1 MIRHIFAMLFGLIL
15 TATSAMADYRLV
27 VPSPKGTG
35 TAIWADVVAAELEK
49 YLGER
54 VIVENIKGGKG
65 NVGLETFANK
75 YKNDP
80 KTILLAHGGNANAWL
95 IQNVKWSFKDW
106 EPVMV
111 QPYNITTT
119 IASDFDWQNKKLDLA
134 DCSGCVPETL
144 GWALLKGWEN
154 INFVRKMSAG
164 DAKTAW
170 LRGDFKYIREP
181 ASRHIKNTVPMVDDG
196 KAVRLF
202 NHGMFTPSAGF
213 VQDPNWPDTPMVTDL
228 YKETFGKDP
237 SGDVYEAYILSAVWR
252 DGLQKGLFMHPGA
265 NSKEVIDAFEAMM
278 ANEESKAYLISK
290 LGDYP
295 MYFGENSNIIMDSL
309 YSYVTKER
317 LGLLVNFAKDK
328 MEWGTAEYVDGKTI
342 D

>member
-1 MIRHIFAMLFGLIL
+1 MKFIL
-15 TATSAMADYRLV
+15 TLVASLLFTVTSAMAEYRLV

-65 NVGLETFANK
+65 NVGLETFNTK
-75 YKNDP
+75 YKDDP

-95 IQNVKWSFKDW
+95 IENVNWSFKNW
-106 EPVMV
+106 EPIMI

-119 IASDFDWQNKKLDLA
+119 IKSDFDWQNEKLNLA

-144 GWALLKGWEN
+144 GWTLLIGWDN

-164 DAKTAW
+164 DAKQAW
-170 LRGDFKYIREP
+170 LRGDFNYIREP
-181 ASRHIKNTVPMVDDG
+181 ASRHIKNTLPMVEG
-196 KAVRLF
+196 GEALRLF
-202 NHGMFTPSAGF
+202 NHGMFTPNNGF

-228 YKETFGKDP
+228 YKDTFGKDP

-265 NSKEVIDAFEAMM
+265 NTEAVVDAFERMM
-278 ANEESKAYLISK
+278 ANEDSRKYLISK

-295 MYFGENSNIIMDSL
+295 MYFGEESNIIMDSL
-309 YSYVTKER
+309 YGYVTKER
-317 LGLLVNFAKDK
+317 LKLLVDFAKNK
-328 MEWGTAEYVDGKTI
+328 MEWSTAEYVDGKTI

>member
-1 MIRHIFAMLFGLIL
+1 MKFIL
-15 TATSAMADYRLV
+15 TLVASLLFTVTSAMAEYRLV

-65 NVGLETFANK
+65 NVGLETFNTK
-75 YKNDP
+75 YKDDP

-95 IQNVKWSFKDW
+95 IENVNWSFKNW
-106 EPVMV
+106 EPIMI

-119 IASDFDWQNKKLDLA
+119 IKSDFDWQNEKLNLA

-144 GWALLKGWEN
+144 GWTLLIGWDN

-164 DAKTAW
+164 DAKQAW
-170 LRGDFKYIREP
+170 LRGDFNYIREP
-181 ASRHIKNTVPMVDDG
+181 ASRHIKNTLPMVEG
-196 KAVRLF
+196 GEALRLF
-202 NHGMFTPSAGF
+202 NHGMFTPNNGF

-228 YKETFGKDP
+228 YKDTFGKEP

-265 NSKEVIDAFEAMM
+265 NTEAVVDAFERMM
-278 ANEESKAYLISK
+278 ANEDSRKYLISK

-295 MYFGENSNIIMDSL
+295 MYFGEESNIIMEYL
-309 YSYVTKER
+309 YGYVTKER
-317 LGLLVNFAKDK
+317 LKLLVDFAKNK
-328 MEWGTAEYVDGKTI
+328 MEWSTAEYVDGKTI

>member
-1 MIRHIFAMLFGLIL
+1 MKFTLTLVASLLF
-15 TATSAMADYRLV
+15 TVTSAMAEYRLV

-65 NVGLETFANK
+65 NVGLETFNTK
-75 YKNDP
+75 YKDDP

-95 IQNVKWSFKDW
+95 IENVNWSFKNW
-106 EPVMV
+106 EPIMI

-119 IASDFDWQNKKLDLA
+119 IKSDFDWQNEKLNLA

-144 GWALLKGWEN
+144 GWTLLIGWDN

-164 DAKTAW
+164 DAKQAW
-170 LRGDFKYIREP
+170 LRGDFNYIREP
-181 ASRHIKNTVPMVDDG
+181 ASRHIKNTLPMVEG
-196 KAVRLF
+196 GEALRLF
-202 NHGMFTPSAGF
+202 NHGMFTPNNGF
-213 VQDPNWPDTPMVTDL
+213 VQDPNWPNTPMVTDL
-228 YKETFGKDP
+228 YKDTFGKDP

-265 NSKEVIDAFEAMM
+265 NTEAVVDAFERMM
-278 ANEESKAYLISK
+278 ANEDSRKYLISK

-295 MYFGENSNIIMDSL
+295 MYFGEESNIIMDSL
-309 YSYVTKER
+309 YGYVTKER
-317 LGLLVNFAKDK
+317 LKLLVDFAKNK
-328 MEWGTAEYVDGKTI
+328 MEWSTAEYVDGKTI

>member
-1 MIRHIFAMLFGLIL
+1 MKFIL
-15 TATSAMADYRLV
+15 TLVASLLFTVTSAMAEYRLV

-65 NVGLETFANK
+65 NVGLETFNTK
-75 YKNDP
+75 YKDDP

-95 IQNVKWSFKDW
+95 IENVNWSFKNW
-106 EPVMV
+106 APIMI

-119 IASDFDWQNKKLDLA
+119 IKSDFDWQNEKLNLA

-144 GWALLKGWEN
+144 GWTLLIGWDN

-164 DAKTAW
+164 DAKQAW
-170 LRGDFKYIREP
+170 LRGDFNYIREP
-181 ASRHIKNTVPMVDDG
+181 ASRHIKNTLPMVEG
-196 KAVRLF
+196 GEALRLF
-202 NHGMFTPSAGF
+202 NHGMFTPNNGF

-228 YKETFGKDP
+228 YKDTFGKDP

-265 NSKEVIDAFEAMM
+265 NTEAVVDAFERMM
-278 ANEESKAYLISK
+278 ANEDSRKYLISK

-295 MYFGENSNIIMDSL
+295 MYFGEESNIIMDSL
-309 YSYVTKER
+309 YGYVTKER
-317 LGLLVNFAKDK
+317 LKLLVDFAKNK
-328 MEWGTAEYVDGKTI
+328 MEWSTAEYVDGKTI

>member
-1 MIRHIFAMLFGLIL
+1 VKFIL
-15 TATSAMADYRLV
+15 AFFTSLMMMAGSAMADYRLV

-54 VIVENIKGGKG
+54 IIVENIKGGKG
-65 NVGLETFANK
+65 NVGLETFATK
-75 YKNDP
+75 YKDDP

-95 IQNVKWSFKDW
+95 IEDVKWSFKDW
-106 EPVMV
+106 EPVLI

-119 IASDFDWQNKKLDLA
+119 VASDWDWKNEKLDLA

-144 GWALLKGWEN
+144 AWTMLKGWEN
-154 INFVRKMSAG
+154 INFIRKMSAG
-164 DAKTAW
+164 DAQQAW

-181 ASRHIKNTVPMVDDG
+181 ASRHIKNTAGMVDEG
-196 KAVRLF
+196 KALRLF
-202 NHGMFTPSAGF
+202 NHGMFTPENGF
-213 VQDPNWPDTPMVTDL
+213 VQDYNWPDTPTAVDL
-228 YKETFGKDP
+228 YTKEFGTVP
-237 SGDVYEAYILSAVWR
+237 TGSVYEAYILAAVWR

-265 NSKEVIDAFEAMM
+265 NSAEVIDAFERMM
-278 ANEESKAYLISK
+278 ANKESREYLISK

-295 MYFGENSNIIMDSL
+295 MYFGEDSTVIMDSL

-317 LGLLVNFAKDK
+317 LQTLVDFAKNK
-328 MEWGTAEYVDGKTI
+328 MEWSTATYVEGKAI

>member
-1 MIRHIFAMLFGLIL
+1 MKFIL
-15 TATSAMADYRLV
+15 AFFTSLMMMAGTAMADYRLV

-54 VIVENIKGGKG
+54 IIVENIKGGKG
-65 NVGLETFANK
+65 NVGLETFATK
-75 YKNDP
+75 YKDDP

-95 IQNVKWSFKDW
+95 IEDVKWSFKDW
-106 EPVMV
+106 EPVLI

-119 IASDFDWQNKKLDLA
+119 VASGWDWKNEKLDLA

-144 GWALLKGWEN
+144 AWTMLKGWEN
-154 INFVRKMSAG
+154 INFIRKMSAG

-181 ASRHIKNTVPMVDDG
+181 ASRHIKNTAGMVDEG
-196 KAVRLF
+196 KALRLF
-202 NHGMFTPSAGF
+202 NHGMFTPENGF
-213 VQDPNWPDTPMVTDL
+213 VQDYNWPDTPTAVDL
-228 YKETFGKDP
+228 YTKEFGKAP
-237 SGDVYEAYILSAVWR
+237 AGSVYEAYILAAVWR

-265 NSKEVIDAFEAMM
+265 NSAEVIDAFERMM
-278 ANEESKAYLISK
+278 ANKESREYLISK

-295 MYFGENSNIIMDSL
+295 MYFGDDSAVIMDSL

-317 LGLLVNFAKDK
+317 LQTLVDFAKNK
-328 MEWGTAEYVDGKTI
+328 MEWSTATYVEGKAI

>member
-1 MIRHIFAMLFGLIL
+1 MKYIL
-15 TATSAMADYRLV
+15 TAIMTLFLTVGTAMADYRLV

-35 TAIWADVVAAELEK
+35 TAIWGDVVAAELEK

-65 NVGLETFANK
+65 NVGLETFNTK
-75 YKNDP
+75 YKDDP

-95 IQNVKWSFKDW
+95 IENVNWSFKDW
-106 EPVMV
+106 EPVLI

-119 IASDFDWQNKKLDLA
+119 IASDWDWKNERLDLA

-144 GWALLKGWEN
+144 AWTMLKGWDN
-154 INFVRKMSAG
+154 INFIRKMSAG
-164 DAKTAW
+164 EAKQAW

-181 ASRHIKNTVPMVDDG
+181 ASRHIKNTVPMVDKG
-196 KAVRLF
+196 EAVRLF
-202 NHGMFTPSAGF
+202 NHGMFTPDNGF
-213 VQDPNWPDTPMVTDL
+213 VQDYNWLDTPMATEL
-228 YKETFGKDP
+228 YEKEFGTTP
-237 SGDVYEAYILSAVWR
+237 EGPVFEAYILAAVWR

-265 NSKEVIDAFEAMM
+265 NTAEVIDAFERMM
-278 ANEESKAYLISK
+278 ANDESRNYLVSK

-295 MYFGENSNIIMDSL
+295 MYFGDESNIIMDSL
-309 YSYVTKER
+309 YNYVTKER
-317 LGLLVNFAKDK
+317 LTYLTDFAKNN
-328 MEWGTAEYVDGKTI
+328 MEWSTAEYVEGKTI

>member
-1 MIRHIFAMLFGLIL
+1 MKFILTLVTSLLI

-65 NVGLETFANK
+65 NVGLETFNTK
-75 YKNDP
+75 YKDDP

-95 IQNVKWSFKDW
+95 IENVNWSFKNW
-106 EPVMV
+106 EPIMI

-119 IASDFDWQNKKLDLA
+119 IKSDFDWQNEILNLA

-144 GWALLKGWEN
+144 GWTLLIGWDN

-164 DAKTAW
+164 DAKQAW
-170 LRGDFKYIREP
+170 LRGDFNYIREP
-181 ASRHIKNTVPMVDDG
+181 ASRHIKNTEPMVKDG
-196 KAVRLF
+196 EALRLF
-202 NHGMFTPSAGF
+202 NHGMFTPNNGF

-228 YKETFGKDP
+228 YKETFGEDP
-237 SGDVYEAYILSAVWR
+237 SGDIYEAYILSAVWR

-265 NSKEVIDAFEAMM
+265 NTEAVINAFEKMM
-278 ANEESKAYLISK
+278 ANKESREYLISK

-295 MYFGENSNIIMDSL
+295 MYFGKESNIIMDSL

-317 LGLLVNFAKDK
+317 LKLLVDFAKNN
-328 MEWGTAEYVDGKTI
+328 MEWSTAEYVDGKTI
-342 D
+342 N

>member
-1 MIRHIFAMLFGLIL
+1 MKYIL
-15 TATSAMADYRLV
+15 TAIMTLFLTVGTAMADYRLV

-35 TAIWADVVAAELEK
+35 TAIWGDVVAAELEK

-65 NVGLETFANK
+65 NVGLETFNTK
-75 YKNDP
+75 YKDDP

-95 IQNVKWSFKDW
+95 IEDVNWSFKDW
-106 EPVMV
+106 EPVLV

-119 IASDFDWQNKKLDLA
+119 VASDWDWKNETLNLA

-144 GWALLKGWEN
+144 AWTMLKGWDN
-154 INFVRKMSAG
+154 INFIRKMSAG
-164 DAKTAW
+164 EAQQAW

-181 ASRHIKNTVPMVDDG
+181 ASRHIKNTAPMVEEG
-196 KAVRLF
+196 EAVRLF
-202 NHGMFTPSAGF
+202 NHGMFTPDNGF
-213 VQDPNWPDTPMVTDL
+213 VQDYNWPDTPTAVDL
-228 YKETFGKDP
+228 YTKEFGKEP
-237 SGDVYEAYILSAVWR
+237 KGPVFEAYILAAVWR

-265 NSKEVIDAFEAMM
+265 NTAEVINAFERMM
-278 ANEESKAYLISK
+278 ANDESRAYLVSK

-295 MYFGENSNIIMDSL
+295 MYFGDESNIIMDSL
-309 YSYVTKER
+309 YKYVTKER
-317 LGLLVNFAKDK
+317 LTYLTDFAKNN
-328 MEWGTAEYVDGKTI
+328 MEWSTATYVEGKTI

>member
-1 MIRHIFAMLFGLIL
+1 MKFIL
-15 TATSAMADYRLV
+15 TLVASLLFTVTSAMAEYRLV

-65 NVGLETFANK
+65 NVGLETFNTK
-75 YKNDP
+75 YKDDP

-95 IQNVKWSFKDW
+95 IENVNWSFKNW
-106 EPVMV
+106 EPIMI

-119 IASDFDWQNKKLDLA
+119 IKSDFDWQNEKLNLA

-144 GWALLKGWEN
+144 GWTLLIGWDN

-164 DAKTAW
+164 DAKQAW
-170 LRGDFKYIREP
+170 LRGDFNYIREP
-181 ASRHIKNTVPMVDDG
+181 ASRHIKNTLPMVEDG
-196 KAVRLF
+196 EALRLF
-202 NHGMFTPSAGF
+202 NHGMFTPNNGF

-228 YKETFGKDP
+228 YKDTFGKDP

-265 NSKEVIDAFEAMM
+265 NTEAVVDAFERMM
-278 ANEESKAYLISK
+278 ANEDSRKYLISK

-295 MYFGENSNIIMDSL
+295 MYFGEESNIIMDSL
-309 YSYVTKER
+309 YGYVTKER
-317 LGLLVNFAKDK
+317 LKLLVDFAKNK
-328 MEWGTAEYVDGKTI
+328 MEWSTAEYVDGKTI

>member
-1 MIRHIFAMLFGLIL
+1 MKFIL
-15 TATSAMADYRLV
+15 TLVASLLFTVTSAMAEYRLV

-65 NVGLETFANK
+65 NVGLETFNTK
-75 YKNDP
+75 YKDDP

-95 IQNVKWSFKDW
+95 IENVNWSFKNW
-106 EPVMV
+106 EPIMI

-119 IASDFDWQNKKLDLA
+119 IKSDFDWQNEKLNLA

-144 GWALLKGWEN
+144 GWTLLIGWDN

-164 DAKTAW
+164 DAKQAW
-170 LRGDFKYIREP
+170 LRGDFNYIREP
-181 ASRHIKNTVPMVDDG
+181 ASRHIKNTLPMVEG
-196 KAVRLF
+196 GEALRLF
-202 NHGMFTPSAGF
+202 NHGMFTPNNGF
-213 VQDPNWPDTPMVTDL
+213 VQDPNWPNTPMVTDL
-228 YKETFGKDP
+228 YKDTFGKDP

-265 NSKEVIDAFEAMM
+265 NTEAVVDAFERMM
-278 ANEESKAYLISK
+278 ANEDSRKYLISK

-295 MYFGENSNIIMDSL
+295 MYFGEESNIIMDSL
-309 YSYVTKER
+309 YGYVTKER
-317 LGLLVNFAKDK
+317 LKLLVDFAKNK
-328 MEWGTAEYVDGKTI
+328 MEWSTAEYVDGKTI

>member
-1 MIRHIFAMLFGLIL
+1 MKYIL
-15 TATSAMADYRLV
+15 TFLVGLFITTSSAMADYRLV

-65 NVGLETFANK
+65 NVGLETFATK
-75 YKNDP
+75 YKDDP

-95 IQNVKWSFKDW
+95 IEDVKWSFKDW
-106 EPVMV
+106 EVVLV

-119 IASDFDWQNKKLDLA
+119 IASDYDWQNDILNLA

-144 GWALLKGWEN
+144 GWTLLKGWEN

-164 DAKTAW
+164 DAKQAW

-181 ASRHIKNTVPMVDDG
+181 ASRHIKNTAPMVKDG
-196 KAVRLF
+196 EALRLF
-202 NHGMFTPSAGF
+202 NHGMFTPEFGF
-213 VQDPNWPDTPMVTDL
+213 IQDRNWPDTPTVVKLYTDT
-228 YKETFGKDP
+228 YGEAP
-237 SGDVYEAYILSAVWR
+237 SGDIYEAYILSAVWR

-265 NSKEVIDAFEAMM
+265 NTDAVIDAFEAMM
-278 ANEESKAYLISK
+278 NNEDSRNYLISK

-295 MYFGENSNIIMDSL
+295 MYFGEESNIIMDAL
-309 YSYVTKER
+309 YGYVTKER
-317 LGLLVNFAKDK
+317 LRLLVDFAKNK
-328 MEWGTAEYVDGKTI
+328 MEWSTAEYVDGKTI

>member
-1 MIRHIFAMLFGLIL
+1 MKFVLAIITTFLL
-15 TATSAMADYRLV
+15 TVTSAFADYKLV

-65 NVGLETFANK
+65 NVGLETFATK
-75 YKNDP
+75 YKDDP
-80 KTILLAHGGNANAWL
+80 KVILLAHGGNANAWL
-95 IQNVKWSFKDW
+95 IENVKWSFKDW
-106 EPVMV
+106 EPILI

-119 IASDFDWQNKKLDLA
+119 VASDYDWQNDLLNLA

-144 GWALLKGWEN
+144 GWTLLKGWNN

-164 DAKTAW
+164 DAKQAW

-181 ASRHIKNTVPMVDDG
+181 ASRHIKNTIPMVDNG
-196 KAVRLF
+196 KAIRLF
-202 NHGMFTPSAGF
+202 NHGMFTPNKGF

-228 YKETFGKDP
+228 YKETFGKEP
-237 SGDVYEAYILSAVWR
+237 SGDIYEAYILSAVWR

-265 NSKEVIDAFEAMM
+265 NSKEVVDAFERMM
-278 ANEESKAYLISK
+278 ANEGSKQHLISK

-295 MYFGENSNIIMDSL
+295 MYLGDDSNIIMESL

-317 LGLLVNFAKDK
+317 LKLLVDFAKNK
-328 MEWGTAEYVDGKTI
+328 MEWSTAEYVDGKTI

>member
-1 MIRHIFAMLFGLIL
+1 MKFIL
-15 TATSAMADYRLV
+15 TLVASLLFTVTSAMAEYRLV

-65 NVGLETFANK
+65 NVGLETFNTK
-75 YKNDP
+75 YKDDP

-95 IQNVKWSFKDW
+95 IENVNWSFKNW
-106 EPVMV
+106 EPIMI

-119 IASDFDWQNKKLDLA
+119 IKSDFDWQNEKLNLA

-144 GWALLKGWEN
+144 GWTLLIGWDN

-164 DAKTAW
+164 DAKQAW
-170 LRGDFKYIREP
+170 LRGDFNYIREP
-181 ASRHIKNTVPMVDDG
+181 ASRHIKNTLPMVEG
-196 KAVRLF
+196 GEALRLF
-202 NHGMFTPSAGF
+202 NHGMFTPNNGF

-228 YKETFGKDP
+228 YKDTFGKEP

-265 NSKEVIDAFEAMM
+265 NTEAVVDAFERMM
-278 ANEESKAYLISK
+278 ANEDSRKYLISK

-295 MYFGENSNIIMDSL
+295 MYFGEESNIIMDSL
-309 YSYVTKER
+309 YGYVTKER
-317 LGLLVNFAKDK
+317 LKLLVDFAKNK
-328 MEWGTAEYVDGKTI
+328 MEWSTAEYVDGKTI

>member
-1 MIRHIFAMLFGLIL
+1 MKFIL
-15 TATSAMADYRLV
+15 TLVASLLFTVTSAMAEYRLV

-65 NVGLETFANK
+65 NVGLETFNTK
-75 YKNDP
+75 YKDDP

-95 IQNVKWSFKDW
+95 IENVNWSFKNW
-106 EPVMV
+106 EPIMI

-119 IASDFDWQNKKLDLA
+119 IKSDFDWQNKKLYLA

-144 GWALLKGWEN
+144 GWTLLIGWDN

-164 DAKTAW
+164 DAKQAW
-170 LRGDFKYIREP
+170 LRGDFNYIREP
-181 ASRHIKNTVPMVDDG
+181 ASRHIKNTLPMVEG
-196 KAVRLF
+196 GEALRLF
-202 NHGMFTPSAGF
+202 NHGMFTPNNGF
-213 VQDPNWPDTPMVTDL
+213 VQDPNWPNTPMVTDL
-228 YKETFGKDP
+228 YKDTFGKDP

-265 NSKEVIDAFEAMM
+265 NTEAVVDAFERMM
-278 ANEESKAYLISK
+278 ANEDSRKYLISK

-295 MYFGENSNIIMDSL
+295 MYFGEESNIIMDSL
-309 YSYVTKER
+309 YGYVTKER
-317 LGLLVNFAKDK
+317 LKLLVDFAKNK
-328 MEWGTAEYVDGKTI
+328 MEWSTAEYVDGKTI